1 MFIFMVAGQS
11 LIARLIRFR
20 EAGLWLGGCD
30 EIIVSNQKDM
40 FENRKTIVHDEFRG
54 LMVAPFY
61 SGSGKLPS
69 LLYLLNQ
76 SKPHVG
82 EEPRIHTLYGGT
94 GDLVNPSSGKSVL
107 MATLR
112 YGKRGRDGMV
122 AVVNPNK
129 SFYKDM
135 GPNFKK
141 YTVED
146 IFPSN
151 FNEDVDEIR
160 MALGG

>member
-1 MFIFMVAGQS
+1 MAAGQS

-69 LLYLLNQ
+69 LLYLLNHL
-76 SKPHVG
+76 SLP
-82 EEPRIHTLYGGT
+82 YF
-94 GDLVNPSSGKSVL
+94 LVTTPK
-107 MATLR
+107 T
-112 YGKRGRDGMV
+112 
-122 AVVNPNK
+122 
-129 SFYKDM
+129 
-135 GPNFKK
+135 FK
-141 YTVED
+141 
-146 IFPSN
+146 IF
-151 FNEDVDEIR
+151 
-160 MALGG
+160 